1 MNIVYMIICGFM
13 LLLAGGCTR
22 KGADLNPENQDFIVH
37 LKGEVASRVHLGEG
51 NGSYPVLWESGDR
64 IIVFGGTEQQ
74 PGSIYVTDDGEC
86 RTARFRHDGSI
97 PGNPHPAS
105 SGLYTAIYPANAEY
119 QNGSITFSIPEV
131 QHYREGGIG
140 KDSWP
145 MVGISNKHEMSFNGV
160 CSLLKLRLHAL
171 TPHSISSINVG
182 SVQDI
187 GKRMCRY
194 SAATGAE
201 WEPGTQEETKI
212 GQITSLDCSDA
223 LPELTAEPKDFY
235 IVMPPGRHTGLAFQL
250 NTCNGEHYLYLVPDA
265 TEFKR
270 NTITMFDL
278 PLEAFIKCK
287 DSCVET
293 GKSRKSIVNLQYI
306 LLADKKIAEDGSSEL
321 ILKSY
326 RETMLDDGTSIMEPI
341 CWHAL
346 FSTDAGQTF
355 SVEPGDIFH
364 DFKSTGKGSVKGERM
379 SDIPADSS
387 GQNIVKFV
395 QNVSGKS
402 CYSSEIL

>member
-1 MNIVYMIICGFM
+1 MNIVYIIICGFM

-37 LKGEVASRVHLGEG
+37 LNGEVASRVHLGEG

-86 RTARFRHDGSI
+86 RTARFRHDESI
-97 PGNPHPAS
+97 PGNPHPAG

-119 QNGSITFSIPEV
+119 QNGNITFRLPEV
-131 QHYREGGIG
+131 QQYREGGIG
-140 KDSWP
+140 KDSWM
-145 MVGISNKHEMSFNGV
+145 MVGISNRHEMSFNCV
-160 CSLLKLRLHAL
+160 CGLIILSINSQDNH
-171 TPHSISSINVG
+171 TISSINIG
-182 SVQDI
+182 SAQDI
-187 GKRMCRY
+187 GNRLCRY
-194 SAATGAE
+194 SSARGAE
-201 WEPGTQEETKI
+201 WEQAVQSHNKI
-212 GQITSLDCSDA
+212 GRITTLDCSRS
-223 LPELTAEPKDFY
+223 LPEINADGKDFH
-235 IVMPPGRHTGLAFQL
+235 IVMPTGIHKGLAFQI
-250 NTCNGEHYLYLVPDA
+250 NTTDGEHYVYLVPDA
-265 TEFKR
+265 TEIGR
-270 NTITMFDL
+270 NMITGFEL

-293 GKSRKSIVNLQYI
+293 GKSRKSIVNLQYT
-306 LLADKKIAEDGSSEL
+306 LLADKNIAEDGSSEL

-355 SVEPGDIFH
+355 SEEPGDIFH
-364 DFKSTGKGSVKGERM
+364 DFKSTGKGSVEGERM

>member
-97 PGNPHPAS
+97 PGNPHPAG

-171 TPHSISSINVG
+171 DTHSISSINVG

-235 IVMPPGRHTGLAFQL
+235 IAVPPGRHTGLAFQL

-278 PLEAFIKCK
+278 PFESFMQCE
-287 DSCVET
+287 DSPVET
-293 GKSRKSIVNLQYI
+293 GKTRLNIVGLRYS
-306 LLADKKIAEDGSSEL
+306 LTADKIAGNDSTKL
-321 ILKSY
+321 ILKSF
-326 RETMLDDGTSIMEPI
+326 REAMIDNGASIREPVG
-341 CWHAL
+341 WHAL
-346 FSTDAGQTF
+346 FSTDAGQTYTETPTEF
-355 SVEPGDIFH
+355 FRGFNAAGTGSIKGETICSMPAD
-364 DFKSTGKGSVKGERM
+364 STGK
-379 SDIPADSS
+379 
-387 GQNIVKFV
+387 NLVKFI

-402 CYSSEIL
+402 VSAGFD

>member
-1 MNIVYMIICGFM
+1 
-13 LLLAGGCTR
+13 
-22 KGADLNPENQDFIVH
+22 
-37 LKGEVASRVHLGEG
+37 
-51 NGSYPVLWESGDR
+51 
-64 IIVFGGTEQQ
+64 
-74 PGSIYVTDDGEC
+74 
-86 RTARFRHDGSI
+86 
-97 PGNPHPAS
+97 
-105 SGLYTAIYPANAEY
+105 
-119 QNGSITFSIPEV
+119 
-131 QHYREGGIG
+131 
-140 KDSWP
+140 

-223 LPELTAEPKDFY
+223 LPELTAESKDFY

-293 GKSRKSIVNLQYI
+293 GKSRKSIVNLQYT

-364 DFKSTGKGSVKGERM
+364 DFKSTGKGSVEGERM

-402 CYSSEIL
+402 CYISEIL